1 MLGLERHMAFLRLV
15 KHSGRRLAR
24 IEHTL
29 ATGKP
34 LRN

>member
-1 MLGLERHMAFLRLV
+1 LLSVERQLFVELL
-15 KHSGRRLAR
+15 KNEKTQQR